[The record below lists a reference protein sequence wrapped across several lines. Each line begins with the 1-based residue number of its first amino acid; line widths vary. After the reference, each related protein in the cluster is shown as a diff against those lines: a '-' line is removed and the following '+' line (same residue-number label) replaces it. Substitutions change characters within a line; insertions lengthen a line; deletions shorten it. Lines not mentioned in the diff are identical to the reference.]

1 MRPGPLPAYGQPSDP
16 ELLAVLAFAV
26 GFGAVTALAMR
37 LKLRPLPL
45 HRRARATL
53 RHYLSR

>member
-1 MRPGPLPAYGQPSDP
+1 MRPGPLPAHGQPSDP
-16 ELLAVLAFAV
+16 ELLALLAFAA
-26 GFGAVTALAMR
+26 GFGVVTALAMR

-45 HRRARATL
+45 HRRARAVL

>member
-1 MRPGPLPAYGQPSDP
+1 MIPRGGQPSDP
-16 ELLAVLAFAV
+16 ELYALLAFAV

-45 HRRARATL
+45 HRRARAAL

>member
-45 HRRARATL
+45 HRRVRATA
-53 RHYLSR
+53 RYYLSR